1 MADFYYGG
9 GDCSV
14 QGNVSSLTINYRG
27 AIVIENKLPDSY
39 VINLEAGKLVIEALS
54 NPQYLSELFT
64 YLGYFKVLSVTAYN
78 LEGDRKSISIKRV
91 MDYAEL
97 LTTNAEDLTVKSE
110 DLKVTYIQ
118 GRTFNKTVVLQP
130 HLENL
135 TTEHDNYYLQDGSTY
150 SGSFHVHH
158 GSGRYMTGRTHTEES
173 LDLYFKDIE
182 ELILYSYENIKQT
195 RTHRTQGKKVRRR
208 R

>member
-1 MADFYYGG
+1 VADFYYGG
-9 GDCSV
+9 GDCSI

-78 LEGDRKSISIKRV
+78 LEGDKESISIKRV
-91 MDYAEL
+91 MDYTEL
-97 LTTNAEDLTVKSE
+97 LNTNAEDLTVKSE

-118 GRTFNKTVVLQP
+118 GRTFNKTVVLP
-130 HLENL
+130 KG
-135 TTEHDNYYLQDGSTY
+135 TDTK
-150 SGSFHVHH
+150 
-158 GSGRYMTGRTHTEES
+158 
-173 LDLYFKDIE
+173 YFKI
-182 ELILYSYENIKQT
+182 S
-195 RTHRTQGKKVRRR
+195 KK
-208 R
+208 